1 MTLED
6 LADIAQI
13 VASFGV
19 IVSLIYLAR
28 QVVQNTRMMRA
39 GVSSDRVQR
48 DFDLTSP
55 IFNNRDFAEKWCKA
69 RDGLDALDEI
79 DQVRVVMHSRSAL
92 KHWHNM
98 FAMRRQHLVSDADW
112 DELLWLIQH
121 FGGIQNTR
129 AAWAMFKDS
138 FEKPFQDFI
147 EQQFAIADRDK
158 DNA

>member
-39 GVSSDRVQR
+39 SVSNDRVAR
-48 DFDLTSP
+48 DFDLSGALY
-55 IFNNRDFAEKWCKA
+55 NNREFAELWWKGQHNLAELAKP
-69 RDGLDALDEI
+69 
-79 DQVRVVMHSRSAL
+79 VRVVMHSRSAI

-98 FAMRRQHLVSDADW
+98 FALRQQVSCRTPT
-112 DELLWLIQH
+112 
-121 FGGIQNTR
+121 GT
-129 AAWAMFKDS
+129 S
-138 FEKPFQDFI
+138 
-147 EQQFAIADRDK
+147 
-158 DNA
+158 

>member
-39 GVSSDRVQR
+39 SVSSDRVQR
-48 DFDLTSP
+48 DFDLSGS
-55 IFNNRDFAEKWCKA
+55 IISNRDFAEIWCRA
-69 RDGLDALDEI
+69 RGDLDTLDEV
-79 DQVRVVMHSRSAL
+79 DQVRVIMHSRSAI

-98 FAMRRQHLVSDADW
+98 FAMRQQHLVSDSDW
-112 DELLWLIQH
+112 NELLWLIQH

-129 AAWAMFKDS
+129 GAWAMFKDS

-147 EQQFAIADRDK
+147 EQRFAIADKDK